1 MKKLFALLPMLF
13 ITAAFAADPPA
24 QSAAAPAAQTAT
36 HRYLIERTFPAGAL
50 DTLDAA
56 AKARINATNARFDV
70 HWLSSY
76 ATADKTRPPVNRI
89 SVGSK
94 CMKNPYHIRLLRIQL
109 AECMITKMI
118 ARQYQSGLQ
127 FKGILM

>member
-76 ATADKTRPPVNRI
+76 ATADKTRTFCIYEGPSETAVRSAASANNIPVD
-89 SVGSK
+89 SVTEV
-94 CMKNPYHIRLLRIQL
+94 PVTLLPN
-109 AECMITKMI
+109 
-118 ARQYQSGLQ
+118 
-127 FKGILM
+127 